1 MRPRGARVPPADPS
15 PASAAR
21 AAAGSGARPR
31 PGAREHDGPG
41 AAARAAAGSGARPG
55 SSAPPPGPL
64 GIYLHV
70 PFCEA
75 ICSYCNFNRGL
86 LRTDVKRR
94 YLAALAREIES
105 AGDGGRADSVFFGG
119 GTPSVLD
126 PGEVRALLARCRSSF
141 ALDPASE
148 ITLETNPE
156 TASRERLDGY
166 RSAGVTRL
174 SIGVQSFRDP
184 ELRRLGRAHTAARA
198 IEAFETARAA
208 GFDDVS
214 IDLMAWLP
222 EQSLG
227 HWRETLDVLTGLGP
241 DHVSFYLLELYPN
254 APLREDMARG
264 GWAQAPDDAAAGM
277 YLTAL
282 DRFEAAGY
290 AQYEISNAARPGRRC
305 RHNLKYWSDGAWVGF
320 GCGAHST
327 RGGRRWRN
335 VAETESYVARVAD
348 GASPVAHRQVLSIE
362 ERATDALFLGLRLTG
377 GVDVPAVER
386 RYGVAVWERW
396 GAELTRCVEARLL
409 EDDRERLR
417 LTRAGRLLASEVM
430 QVFV

>member
-1 MRPRGARVPPADPS
+1 MPESGAPPA
-15 PASAAR
+15 
-21 AAAGSGARPR
+21 
-31 PGAREHDGPG
+31 
-41 AAARAAAGSGARPG
+41 
-55 SSAPPPGPL
+55 GPL
-64 GIYLHV
+64 GIYLHI

-75 ICSYCNFNRGL
+75 ICNYCNFNREL

-105 AGDGGRADSVFFGG
+105 AGDGGPADSVFFGG

-126 PGEVRALLARCRSSF
+126 PAEVRAFVARCRSSF
-141 ALDPASE
+141 ALDPAAE
-148 ITLETNPE
+148 VTLEMNPE

-174 SIGVQSFRDP
+174 SLGVQSFRDA
-184 ELRRLGRAHTAARA
+184 ELRRLGRVHDAARA
-198 IEAFETARAA
+198 IEAFESARAA
-208 GFDDVS
+208 GFDDIS
-214 IDLMAWLP
+214 IDLMVWLP
-222 EQSLG
+222 EQSPD
-227 HWRETLDVLTGLGP
+227 HWGETLDVLTRLGP

-254 APLREDMARG
+254 APLREDMARA
-264 GWAQAPDDAAAGM
+264 GWAQAPDDAAAEM
-277 YLTAL
+277 YLAAV
-282 DRFEAAGY
+282 DRCEAAGY

-335 VAETESYVARVAD
+335 VAETESYVARVSE
-348 GASPVAHRQVLSIE
+348 GASPVAAEQSLSAD
-362 ERATDALFLGLRLTG
+362 ERAADALFLGLRLTE

-396 GAELTRCVEARLL
+396 GAELARCIEAGLL
-409 EDDRERLR
+409 EDDPGRLR
-417 LTRAGRLLASEVM
+417 LTRNGRLLASEVM

>member
-1 MRPRGARVPPADPS
+1 MRPRGVRVPPAEPP
-15 PASAAR
+15 PA
-21 AAAGSGARPR
+21 
-31 PGAREHDGPG
+31 
-41 AAARAAAGSGARPG
+41 AAARAAARSGALPARA
-55 SSAPPPGPL
+55 APPAGRAADDRLRPDADGALPAADPL

-75 ICSYCNFNRGL
+75 ICNYCNFNRGL

-126 PGEVRALLARCRSSF
+126 PGEVRALLARCGSSF

-156 TASRERLDGY
+156 TASRARLDGY
-166 RSAGVTRL
+166 RAAGVTRL

-264 GWAQAPDDAAAGM
+264 GWAQAPDDAAAEM

-290 AQYEISNAARPGRRC
+290 VQYEISNAARPGRRC

-335 VAETESYVARVAD
+335 VTETESYVARVAE
-348 GASPVAHRQVLSIE
+348 GASPVAHRRVLSIE
-362 ERATDALFLGLRLTG
+362 ERATDSLFLGLRLTE

-396 GAELTRCVEARLL
+396 GAGLTRCVEAGLL
-409 EDDRERLR
+409 EDDRDRLR
-417 LTRAGRLLASEVM
+417 LTRTGRLLASEVM